1 MEVTRFG
8 KEWAENAAARAIIW
22 YIRNCGQHSGKHTV
36 PMTAWEAITG
46 LDFNWQGAQYVVDPW
61 LRKRILMLAFSQAP
75 AERIHRLHAHSCW
88 SLLEYFSPKQ
98 QLRIVGILYQRYSS

>member
-8 KEWAENAAARAIIW
+8 KEWAEIAAARAIVW
-22 YIRNCGQHSGKHTV
+22 YIYKCGQHGGKHTV

-46 LDFNWQGAQYVVDPW
+46 LDFNWQGAQYTVDPY
-61 LRKRILMLAFSQAP
+61 LRKRLLQLAFFLAP
-75 AERIHRLHAHSCW
+75 ASQIHKLHAHSCW

-98 QLRIVGILYQRYSS
+98 QLRIVEIIYQRYSS